1 MSRTSARATESQ
13 LSAVRARFLLETFG
27 HPTPALTQ
35 LLTLVNSSKGLKDS
49 TVDPLHEGHA
59 GARAHESTP
68 RVQRPAPTPPL
79 RNPQYTDGLV
89 QLVVDYANGL
99 TQMEI
104 AKKHGIHVQTV
115 RKRLRDAGVNTRSRV
130 RLLRSEQLDAA
141 RSAIADGA
149 SLRATAQSLG
159 VSHTTLQRNL
169 KQKQG

>member
-1 MSRTSARATESQ
+1 M
-13 LSAVRARFLLETFG
+13 
-27 HPTPALTQ
+27 
-35 LLTLVNSSKGLKDS
+35 
-49 TVDPLHEGHA
+49 
-59 GARAHESTP
+59 
-68 RVQRPAPTPPL
+68 
-79 RNPQYTDGLV
+79 V

>member
-1 MSRTSARATESQ
+1 MSRTPASAIESH
-13 LSAVRARFLLETFG
+13 LSEERARFLLETFG
-27 HPTPALTQ
+27 HPTPALTR
-35 LLTLVNSSKGLKDS
+35 LLALVNSPKGLEES
-49 TVDPLHEGHA
+49 TVDPLYERRTD
-59 GARAHESTP
+59 ARAHESTP
-68 RVQRPAPTPPL
+68 RAQQPTPTPPPA
-79 RNPQYTDGLV
+79 NAQHTDGLL

-104 AKKHGIHVQTV
+104 AKKHTIHVQTV

-130 RLLRSEQLDAA
+130 RLLRAEQLDAA